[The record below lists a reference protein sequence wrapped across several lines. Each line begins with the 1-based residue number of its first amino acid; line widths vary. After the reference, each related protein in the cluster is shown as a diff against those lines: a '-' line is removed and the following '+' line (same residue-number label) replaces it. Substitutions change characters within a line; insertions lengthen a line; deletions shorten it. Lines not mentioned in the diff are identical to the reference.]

1 MKFTRTAWARLKV
14 QLQLSKLP
22 SVMTM
27 GTSKGWSS
35 ISKTGPASQAQTSR
49 YCCWANRAHFY
60 CLYWLNFSN
69 ITINRVYPQAYFSQ
83 LLLQPKSLCHH
94 FTLASVWMIWLREDL
109 ATSNLKWFWWQ
120 NAPCASGFC
129 TGKWH
134 KVGRT
139 APEVPRPRSLSISSA
154 TTHHLLLPSPGCTI
168 STHYSKCSLLL
179 KDELTFLTV
188 FYIMTLMFR
197 KLPFKKFSRYTPIG
211 IQVLR
216 MEVSYWKSWTWPT
229 RSQKQSPEPP
239 PPQSPIYGRTET
251 AEGRLS
257 MENVVRTES
266 KRAKAPSAHFIDS
279 LFNEEI
285 NR

>member
-1 MKFTRTAWARLKV
+1 MKFTQTAWARLKV

-49 YCCWANRAHFY
+49 YCCWANRARFY

-94 FTLASVWMIWLREDL
+94 FTLTSVWMIWLRGDL

-129 TGKWH
+129 TSKRH
-134 KVGRT
+134 SSRLNCSRSPT
-139 APEVPRPRSLSISSA
+139 ATFPKYLICHHTPPSASQPRLHNQH
-154 TTHHLLLPSPGCTI
+154 T
-168 STHYSKCSLLL
+168 LL
-179 KDELTFLTV
+179 KMQPLTKRWIYVSHSVLYHDFDVQKTAFQEVQQVHPNWHPGAQNGGFLLKVMDVAHEEPEAEPRASTTTKSHLRQNRNSRGEA
-188 FYIMTLMFR
+188 FSGKRGENR
-197 KLPFKKFSRYTPIG
+197 K
-211 IQVLR
+211 Q
-216 MEVSYWKSWTWPT
+216 
-229 RSQKQSPEPP
+229 
-239 PPQSPIYGRTET
+239 
-251 AEGRLS
+251 
-257 MENVVRTES
+257 ES
-266 KRAKAPSAHFIDS
+266 KSPVSTFHRQSF
-279 LFNEEI
+279 
-285 NR
+285 